1 MTVKL
6 FLLYA
11 NFIWCNFATQTK
23 TINGMKKFLLII
35 GIMISLF
42 TTSSFAG
49 QTRTEIYT
57 WGHDSIRNGRERSSA
72 CLPII
77 DIVYDSNSKSIEI
90 ISSMDCEATVF
101 IYDTNG
107 NLIDLADSLD
117 VILSVAGTNSLKFI
131 VRIESDLWYATATI
145 VA

>member
-1 MTVKL
+1 
-6 FLLYA
+6 
-11 NFIWCNFATQTK
+11 
-23 TINGMKKFLLII
+23 MKKFLLII

-49 QTRTEIYT
+49 QTRAEIYT

-72 CLPII
+72 RLPII
-77 DIVYDSNSKSIEI
+77 DIVYDSNSKSMEI

-117 VILSVAGTNSLKFI
+117 ATLSVAGTNSLKFI